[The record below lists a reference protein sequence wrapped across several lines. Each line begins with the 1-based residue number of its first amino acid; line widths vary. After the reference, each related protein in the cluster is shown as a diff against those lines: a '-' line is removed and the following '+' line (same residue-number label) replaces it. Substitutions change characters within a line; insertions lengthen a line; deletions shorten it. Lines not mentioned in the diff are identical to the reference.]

1 MVKRDLD
8 GVLPLRVGS
17 CFCRAFWPQY
27 QLYTVV
33 VSRAT
38 LVQKENATA
47 AVTNL
52 SYKSS
57 NQPEHRT
64 SPLAPAVL
72 TWVVFFGGSTLLE
85 LALSVRTPK
94 DSQHVLAFW
103 HVQRSCASRV
113 PSAPFLLKPSRC
125 LRAGRA
131 AHVRN

>member
-38 LVQKENATA
+38 LVQRENATA

-103 HVQRSCASRV
+103 HVQDLAHPESRQ
-113 PSAPFLLKPSRC
+113 LLFCSNQV
-125 LRAGRA
+125 A
-131 AHVRN
+131 AFERVGVRN